1 MDDASPSA
9 IRTLRLL
16 IGLSIVTA
24 GAAVALALFYL
35 WAIDAPLRPAVVL
48 VATLG
53 VGLTVLVAGGLT
65 ALLYYSAQSGHDDRA
80 SGGRSDTSNR

>member
-1 MDDASPSA
+1 LLLNELRLSVKDVIMDDASPSA

-53 VGLTVLVAGGLT
+53 VGLTVLGFVDKG
-65 ALLYYSAQSGHDDRA
+65 
-80 SGGRSDTSNR
+80 